1 MKFQQLRAFH
11 AIASEGG
18 VGRAARRLA
27 VTQPTLSQHIKA
39 LEDRFG
45 VALFEREGRR
55 LRLTPIG
62 ERLYKMTS
70 QLMTSW
76 DEIENLLNQNNSVNS
91 GRLRIGSDAPMHA
104 VELLQRYKERY
115 PNIDVS
121 IRIQPGGAVL
131 EQLEAAN
138 MDVAILVTPPAGG
151 DFYLQP
157 LNTEPLMAVVPAQHP
172 IAAEGAVS
180 LARLA
185 AETMILREKRS
196 MTRAA
201 IEAELQARGLAPR
214 AILEIS
220 SREAIREAI
229 ARGLGV
235 TLMVTSDCVPDPR
248 LANVPLDIDDRTTH
262 LTEYVVTR
270 QDRRRTP
277 IIREFLDIALAYA
290 GELARRRL

>member
-11 AIASEGG
+11 TVASEGG

-45 VALFEREGRR
+45 VALFERDGRK
-55 LRLTPIG
+55 LRLTPMG
-62 ERLYKMTS
+62 ERLLKMTS
-70 QLMTSW
+70 QLMTTW
-76 DEIENLLNQNNSVNS
+76 DEIENLLNQNNSVNT

-104 VELLQRYKERY
+104 VELLHRYRELY

-121 IRIQPGGAVL
+121 IRVQPGGSVL

-157 LNTEPLMAVVPAQHP
+157 LNSEPLMAVVPAKHAFAGLRS
-172 IAAEGAVS
+172 IS
-180 LARLA
+180 LAQLSE
-185 AETMILREKRS
+185 ETMILREKRS

-201 IEAELQARGLAPR
+201 IEAELQARNLSPR
-214 AILEIS
+214 SVIEIS

-229 ARGLGV
+229 ARGIGV

-248 LANVPLDIDDRTTH
+248 LANVPLDIEDRTTH

-270 QDRRRTP
+270 QDRRRAP
-277 IIREFLDIALAYA
+277 VIREFLDIALAYS
-290 GELARRRL
+290 GELSRKR

>member
-11 AIASEGG
+11 VTASEGG
-18 VGRAARRLA
+18 VGRAARRLS

-62 ERLYKMTS
+62 ERLFKMTS

-76 DEIENLLNQNNSVNS
+76 DEIENLLNQNNSVNA
-91 GRLRIGSDAPMHA
+91 GRLRIGADAPMHA
-104 VELLQRYKERY
+104 VELLHRYRQKY
-115 PNIDVS
+115 PNIEVS
-121 IRIQPGGAVL
+121 IRIQPGGSVL

-151 DFYLQP
+151 NFYLQP
-157 LNTEPLMAVVPAQHP
+157 LNSEPLMAVVPIGHA
-172 IAAEGAVS
+172 IANLRSVS
-180 LARLA
+180 LAQLNE
-185 AETMILREKRS
+185 ETLILREKRS

-201 IEAELQARGLAPR
+201 IEAELQARNLTPR
-214 AILEIS
+214 SVVEIS

-229 ARGLGV
+229 ARSIGV
-235 TLMVTSDCVPDPR
+235 TLMVSSDCVPDPR
-248 LANVPLDIDDRTTH
+248 LAVVPLDIEDSTTH

-270 QDRRRTP
+270 QDRRRASV
-277 IIREFLDIALAYA
+277 IREFLDIALVYA
-290 GELARRRL
+290 GELSNRK